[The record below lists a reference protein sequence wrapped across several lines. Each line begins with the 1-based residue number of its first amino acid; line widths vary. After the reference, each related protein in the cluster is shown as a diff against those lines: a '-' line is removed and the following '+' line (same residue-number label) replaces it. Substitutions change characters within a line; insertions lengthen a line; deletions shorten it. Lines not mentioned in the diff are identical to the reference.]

1 MHAFFVHNRVMP
13 EVLTF
18 ENYEVVVVRSKR
30 RRTASIKVDL
40 EGVSIRVPQALP
52 LAEIRTLIDSK
63 QRWIANKL
71 KIAALQR
78 QALQAQATNDSGL
91 GNGSTLLYQGRKL
104 SLALEAK
111 STTQVYRQQNQ
122 LIVQAPATVLSEPD
136 ELRALVEQWL
146 YDRAVEELTLCVN
159 VYKQKVGAR
168 PSRIQIKSYKARWG
182 SCKPDQSIQL
192 NWRLIHAPI
201 HILDYVVV
209 HELCHLL
216 EMNHSPRFWFEVRRV
231 IPNYEIHRRWL
242 KDNGWRLT
250 F

>member
-1 MHAFFVHNRVMP
+1 MP

-18 ENYEVVVVRSKR
+18 DNYEVLVVRSKR

-63 QRWIANKL
+63 QRWIENKL
-71 KIAALQR
+71 KTAALQR
-78 QALQAQATNDSGL
+78 QALQAQAINDGSL

-104 SLALEAK
+104 SLALEVKPA
-111 STTQVYRQQNQ
+111 TQVYRHQNQ

-146 YDRAVEELTLCVN
+146 YDRAVEELTFCVN
-159 VYKQKVGAR
+159 VYKQKVGAT

-216 EMNHSPRFWFEVRRV
+216 EMNHGTRFWSEVRRV
-231 IPNYEIHRRWL
+231 IPDYEMQRRWL
-242 KDNGWRLT
+242 KDNGWQLT